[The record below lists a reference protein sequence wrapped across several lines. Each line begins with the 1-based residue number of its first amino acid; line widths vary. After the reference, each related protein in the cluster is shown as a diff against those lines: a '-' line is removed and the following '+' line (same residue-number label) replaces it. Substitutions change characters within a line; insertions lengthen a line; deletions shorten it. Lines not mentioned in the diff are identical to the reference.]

1 MQVNYPEFQCKII
14 VCGLKILGKDHVQKQ
29 IDDMI
34 EGMGYEELKY
44 LIAAYDMVNEEDT
57 TPGIQEFA
65 QLIMKA
71 QENQEGDFPC
81 IFHAG
86 ESHFSSNTNLFDA
99 LLLGSKRIGHGFNIA
114 LHPKL
119 VEYAIQEDVCLE
131 VCPISN
137 LILAYTLDLRCHPA
151 RFLINQGLQI
161 SLNSD
166 DPGFFNYWGVTL
178 DFTYAFLAWEL
189 TIRDLKQLAI
199 NGIRF
204 SSLSEEL
211 RENHLQ
217 RFYKDWDTLIQ
228 NFIAKN

>member
-1 MQVNYPEFQCKII
+1 
-14 VCGLKILGKDHVQKQ
+14 
-29 IDDMI
+29 
-34 EGMGYEELKY
+34 
-44 LIAAYDMVNEEDT
+44 
-57 TPGIQEFA
+57 
-65 QLIMKA
+65 MKA
-71 QENQEGDFPC
+71 QEKQEGDFPC

-86 ESHFSSNTNLFDA
+86 ESHFSNNTNLFDA

-137 LILAYTLDLRCHPA
+137 IILAYTLDLRCHPV

-161 SLNSD
+161 SISSD
-166 DPGFFNYWGVTL
+166 DPGFYNYWGVTL
-178 DFTYAFLAWEL
+178 DFTYVFLAWEL
-189 TIRDLKQLAI
+189 TIRDLKQLGI

-204 SSLSEEL
+204 SSLSEENK
-211 RENHLQ
+211 EKHLEK
-217 RFYKDWDTLIQ
+217 FYNDWDTFIQ

>member
-1 MQVNYPEFQCKII
+1 
-14 VCGLKILGKDHVQKQ
+14 
-29 IDDMI
+29 
-34 EGMGYEELKY
+34 
-44 LIAAYDMVNEEDT
+44 
-57 TPGIQEFA
+57 
-65 QLIMKA
+65 MKA

-99 LLLGSKRIGHGFNIA
+99 LLLGSKWIGHGFNIA

-211 RENHLQ
+211 RENHL
-217 RFYKDWDTLIQ
+217 
-228 NFIAKN
+228 